1 MGGFLVGIGS
11 AEDQFGEE
19 RAVHW
24 RRTTA
29 SHETALQLLDSSES
43 DRVPLFK
50 RAVLNNTAVSEEQG
64 TGALSMVRI
73 KMLNQRSGDR
83 KTAVLSAVLVLH
95 HRRMLNV
102 GQDGSLFRSPIAQGL
117 LLLCNAVG

>member
-1 MGGFLVGIGS
+1 
-11 AEDQFGEE
+11 
-19 RAVHW
+19 
-24 RRTTA
+24 
-29 SHETALQLLDSSES
+29 LLDSSES

-95 HRRMLNV
+95 HRRTLNV